1 LLDFVIYESYIWE
14 RDNFS
19 CSSASSAAK
28 IFNMKRQLSSSIFAK
43 EKKKKKKKKEMQE
56 LKDNYELG
64 EA

>member
-1 LLDFVIYESYIWE
+1 VIYESYIWE

-56 LKDNYELG
+56 LKDNY
-64 EA
+64 